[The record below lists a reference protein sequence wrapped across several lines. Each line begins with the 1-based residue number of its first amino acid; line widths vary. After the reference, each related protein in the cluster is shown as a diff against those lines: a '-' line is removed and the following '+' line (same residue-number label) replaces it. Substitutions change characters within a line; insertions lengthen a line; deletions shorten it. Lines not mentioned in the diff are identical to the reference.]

1 VRRFIVTLL
10 LSVMAWSYAAPA
22 ALAITEINT
31 PACCRREGTH
41 HCKAG
46 ISGAQ
51 AEPGVALVSMQA
63 NPSACPYHSP
73 IAAPIGAAHLRS
85 STLSRLSPPSEAVLA
100 IAGWHSIELLVLTSN
115 WERGPPSLYL

>member
-1 VRRFIVTLL
+1 VRRFIVSVL

-46 ISGAQ
+46 MPGAQ
-51 AEPGVALVSMQA
+51 AEPGEAEPGIRA
-63 NPSACPYHSP
+63 NPPACPFRSA
-73 IAAPIGAAHLRS
+73 IAAPTGAAQPRS
-85 STLSRLSPPSEAVLA
+85 LTLAGLSPPTEGVAA
-100 IAGWHSIELLVLTSN
+100 IAAWRSIELLPLTSN
-115 WERGPPSLYL
+115 WERGPPALYL